1 MRLKELLAD
10 AGAVKVCADENFE
23 VRSLK
28 IHSAKVEDGD
38 LFFCMKGVR
47 DDGAAH
53 LGEVKA
59 KAFVAVTDRVPER
72 ECAYVLV
79 EDVRRAYAEMSAA
92 FWGHPAES
100 MKFIAVVGTNGKTS
114 TAHYIASILSSAG
127 MATGII
133 GTEGHYIDGEKVG
146 TSLTTPDSFELNEL
160 LFKMRARGVE
170 AVAAEVSAH
179 AIALEKTAGI
189 TADIAV
195 FTNLSRDHLDFF
207 RTFEAYKRVKT
218 SFFTPEHTKK
228 AVVNADDPCG
238 REILSAAEREG
249 LPAVSYGLYSPA
261 DSFAVNVAEDMD
273 GVRFVANLSDDIAE
287 VRSRLMGEFN
297 VYNLLAAMTVA
308 HELGVSGE
316 QLSHAASRVRGV
328 RGRFSILRN
337 DRGSI
342 VIDYAHTPDGLE
354 KLLRTARTLTKSRL
368 ITVFGCGGDR
378 DRGKRGAMGKVA
390 ARFSDLTVVTSDNP
404 RFEDPQRIIADITAG
419 MTGAEFRTFPD
430 RTEAVA
436 YALSEMAEGDTV
448 VIAGKG
454 SEDYLDIRGR
464 KVPYSDFDVARRWG
478 QAR

>member
-10 AGAVKVCADENFE
+10 AGVVKVCADENFE

-59 KAFVAVTDRVPER
+59 KAFVAVTDRVPEG

-92 FWGHPAES
+92 FWGHPAEG

-127 MATGII
+127 MTTGII

-146 TSLTTPDSFELNEL
+146 TSLTTPDSFELNDL

-328 RGRFSILRN
+328 RGRFSILR
-337 DRGSI
+337 
-342 VIDYAHTPDGLE
+342 
-354 KLLRTARTLTKSRL
+354 TARTLTKSRL

-378 DRGKRGAMGKVA
+378 DRGKRGAMGKIA

-419 MTGAEFRTFPD
+419 MAGAEFRTFPD